1 MIKAGKPR
9 VGRFLMPR
17 TGGRGEISYLDI
29 AVIDT
34 SPEGGDTIL
43 YDITMTDRTA
53 AYVKADFIKN
63 RITYTH
69 LV

>member
-17 TGGRGEISYLDI
+17 TGGEGEISYF
-29 AVIDT
+29 DT

-43 YDITMTDRTA
+43 YDITTTDRTA

-63 RITYTH
+63 RITCTH

>member
-17 TGGRGEISYLDI
+17 TGGEGEISYLDI

-43 YDITMTDRTA
+43 YDITTTDRTA